1 MSGVLRH
8 GIIHHGI
15 IRHGIVRRG
24 IVRRGIVRRG
34 IKAPHHKIQWLVNR
48 FRYADMSGED
58 SASLPTRYE
67 APTTLAGDLSFSTEV
82 TGR

>member
-1 MSGVLRH
+1 MRH
-8 GIIHHGI
+8 GIVRRGI
-15 IRHGIVRRG
+15 MRHGIVRRG

-67 APTTLAGDLSFSTEV
+67 ASTTLAGDLSFSTEV

>member
-15 IRHGIVRRG
+15 IRHGVVRRG

-58 SASLPTRYE
+58 SALLPN
-67 APTTLAGDLSFSTEV
+67 GV
-82 TGR
+82 

>member
-1 MSGVLRH
+1 MS
-8 GIIHHGI
+8 GI
-15 IRHGIVRRG
+15 IRHGIIRRGIMRRGMIRHG

-58 SASLPTRYE
+58 SALLPN
-67 APTTLAGDLSFSTEV
+67 GV
-82 TGR
+82 

>member
-15 IRHGIVRRG
+15 IRHGIVHRG

-58 SASLPTRYE
+58 STLLPN
-67 APTTLAGDLSFSTEV
+67 EV
-82 TGR
+82 

>member
-1 MSGVLRH
+1 MSGIIRH
-8 GIIHHGI
+8 RI
-15 IRHGIVRRG
+15 IRHGILRRGIKRRG

-58 SASLPTRYE
+58 STLLPN
-67 APTTLAGDLSFSTEV
+67 EV
-82 TGR
+82 